1 MGKMKKYAAMFC
13 AMLAMGALTVSCSSE
28 DEAVSQGASG
38 QASIMIDLSSDLSYS
53 RAIDES
59 EYMNTQNY
67 EVSMYK
73 GDEPVFENT
82 LYKELELTQKVDFN
96 TNYTLTAEYG
106 EDVAYGYDK
115 LYVKGSQT
123 FSVPQGDTKEVS
135 ILCKPA
141 NAKLIL
147 KYAGLGDSDKFED
160 YFQDCQVSVKT
171 QYMDNAF
178 SMAKADAGKELY
190 LKTGDEGTEV
200 NLSFTI
206 TDLEGETAT
215 IESEDF
221 ETTKTIK
228 LKPGVAYTLT
238 IKPNQ
243 VDVDGGKL
251 GMDITVDGGVT
262 EEDVTITV
270 PGDFL
275 TGATE

>member
-1 MGKMKKYAAMFC
+1 MGKMKTYATMFC

-67 EVSMYK
+67 KVSMYK

-82 LYKELELTQKVDFN
+82 LYKDLELTQKVDFN

-106 EDVAYGYDK
+106 EDVACGYDK

-171 QYMDNAF
+171 QYMDEAF

-206 TDLEGETAT
+206 TDLEGETAI

-221 ETTKTIK
+221 ETTKTIT

-243 VDVDGGKL
+243 VNVDGGKL
-251 GMDITVDGGVT
+251 GMDITVDDGVT

-275 TGATE
+275 TGTTE

>member
-1 MGKMKKYAAMFC
+1 
-13 AMLAMGALTVSCSSE
+13 MLAMGALTVSCSSE

-53 RAIDES
+53 RTIDES

-67 EVSMYK
+67 KVSMYK

-243 VDVDGGKL
+243 VNVDGGKL
-251 GMDITVDGGVT
+251 GMDITVDDGVT

>member
-1 MGKMKKYAAMFC
+1 MKTYATMFC

-67 EVSMYK
+67 KVSMYK

-178 SMAKADAGKELY
+178 SMAKADAGNELY

-221 ETTKTIK
+221 ETTKTIT

-251 GMDITVDGGVT
+251 GMDITVDDGVT

>member
-1 MGKMKKYAAMFC
+1 MRKMKKYVVMFC

-59 EYMNTQNY
+59 EYMNTQKY

-82 LYKELELTQKVDFN
+82 LYKDLELTQKVDFN

-171 QYMDNAF
+171 QYMDEAF

-221 ETTKTIK
+221 ETTKTIT

-251 GMDITVDGGVT
+251 GMDITVDDGVT

>member
-1 MGKMKKYAAMFC
+1 MGKMKTYATMFC

-59 EYMNTQNY
+59 EYMNIQNY

-221 ETTKTIK
+221 ETTKTIT

-251 GMDITVDGGVT
+251 GMDITVDDGVT

>member
-1 MGKMKKYAAMFC
+1 MGKMKTYAAMFC

-82 LYKELELTQKVDFN
+82 LYKDLELTQKVDFN

-171 QYMDNAF
+171 QYMDEAF

-215 IESEDF
+215 IEKEDF
-221 ETTKTIK
+221 ETTKTIT

-243 VDVDGGKL
+243 IDVDGGKL
-251 GMDITVDGGVT
+251 GMDITVDDSVT
-262 EEDVTITV
+262 DEDVTITV
-270 PGDFL
+270 PGDFMP
-275 TGATE
+275 GATE

>member
-1 MGKMKKYAAMFC
+1 MKTYATMFC

-53 RAIDES
+53 RVIDES

-67 EVSMYK
+67 KVSMYK

-221 ETTKTIK
+221 QTTKTIK

-251 GMDITVDGGVT
+251 GMDITVDNGVT

>member
-1 MGKMKKYAAMFC
+1 MGKMKTYATMFC

-53 RAIDES
+53 RVIDES

-67 EVSMYK
+67 KVSMYK

-171 QYMDNAF
+171 QYMDEAF
-178 SMAKADAGKELY
+178 SMAKADAGNELY

-221 ETTKTIK
+221 ETTKTIT

-243 VDVDGGKL
+243 VNVDGGKL
-251 GMDITVDGGVT
+251 GMDITVDNGVT

>member
-1 MGKMKKYAAMFC
+1 MKTYATMFC

-53 RAIDES
+53 RVIDES

-106 EDVAYGYDK
+106 EDVACGYDK

-221 ETTKTIK
+221 QTTKTIK

-251 GMDITVDGGVT
+251 GMDITVDNGVT

>member
-1 MGKMKKYAAMFC
+1 MKTYAAMFC

-59 EYMNTQNY
+59 EYMNTQKY

-178 SMAKADAGKELY
+178 SMAKADAGEELY

-221 ETTKTIK
+221 QTTKTIK

-251 GMDITVDGGVT
+251 GMDITVDNGVT

>member
-1 MGKMKKYAAMFC
+1 MRKMKKYVVMFC

-53 RAIDES
+53 RTIDES
-59 EYMNTQNY
+59 EYMNTQKY

-82 LYKELELTQKVDFN
+82 LYKDLELTQKVDFN

-171 QYMDNAF
+171 QYMDEAF

-221 ETTKTIK
+221 ETTKTIT

-251 GMDITVDGGVT
+251 GMDITVDDGVT

>member
-1 MGKMKKYAAMFC
+1 MKTYATMFC

-28 DEAVSQGASG
+28 DEAVTQGTSG

-82 LYKELELTQKVDFN
+82 LYKDLELTQKVDFN

-171 QYMDNAF
+171 QYMDEAF

-251 GMDITVDGGVT
+251 GMDITVDDGVT

>member
-1 MGKMKKYAAMFC
+1 MKTYATMFC

-53 RAIDES
+53 RVIDES

-67 EVSMYK
+67 KVSMYK

-221 ETTKTIK
+221 ETTKTIT

-251 GMDITVDGGVT
+251 GMDITVDDGVT

>member
-1 MGKMKKYAAMFC
+1 MKTYATMFC

-59 EYMNTQNY
+59 EYMNIQNY

-221 ETTKTIK
+221 ETTKTIT

-251 GMDITVDGGVT
+251 GMDITVDDGVT

>member
-1 MGKMKKYAAMFC
+1 MGKMKTYATMFC

-53 RAIDES
+53 RTIVES

-106 EDVAYGYDK
+106 EDVAYGYDE

-221 ETTKTIK
+221 ETTKTIT

-251 GMDITVDGGVT
+251 GMDITVDNGVT

>member
-1 MGKMKKYAAMFC
+1 MGKMKTYATMFC

-28 DEAVSQGASG
+28 DEAVTQGTSG

-82 LYKELELTQKVDFN
+82 LYKDLELTQKVDFN

-171 QYMDNAF
+171 QYMDEAF

-251 GMDITVDGGVT
+251 GMDITVDDGVT

>member
-1 MGKMKKYAAMFC
+1 MKTYATMFC

-221 ETTKTIK
+221 ETTKTIT

-243 VDVDGGKL
+243 VNVDGGKL
-251 GMDITVDGGVT
+251 GMDITVDDGVT

>member
-1 MGKMKKYAAMFC
+1 MKTYATMFC

-28 DEAVSQGASG
+28 EEAVSQGASG

-53 RAIDES
+53 RVIDES

-67 EVSMYK
+67 KVSMYK

-178 SMAKADAGKELY
+178 SMVKADAGKELY

-221 ETTKTIK
+221 ETTKTIT

-251 GMDITVDGGVT
+251 GMDITVDDGVT

>member
-1 MGKMKKYAAMFC
+1 MKTYATMFC

-53 RAIDES
+53 RVIDES

-67 EVSMYK
+67 KVSMYK

-147 KYAGLGDSDKFED
+147 KYAGLSDNDAFEE
-160 YFQDCQVSVKT
+160 YFQDCQVSIKT
-171 QYMDNAF
+171 QYMDKAF
-178 SMAKADAGKELY
+178 TMAKADAGKELY
-190 LKTGDEGTEV
+190 LKTGDTGTDV
-200 NLSFTI
+200 TLSFTI
-206 TDLEGETAT
+206 TDLEGETVT
-215 IESEDF
+215 IEKEDF
-221 ETTKTIK
+221 ETTKTIT

-243 VDVDGGKL
+243 IDVDGGKL
-251 GMDITVDGGVT
+251 GMDITVDDGVT
-262 EEDVTITV
+262 EDDVTITV
-270 PGDFL
+270 PGDFMP
-275 TGATE
+275 GATE

>member
-1 MGKMKKYAAMFC
+1 MKTYATMFC

-28 DEAVSQGASG
+28 DEAVTQGTSG

-221 ETTKTIK
+221 ETTKTIT

-251 GMDITVDGGVT
+251 GMDITVDDGVT

>member
-1 MGKMKKYAAMFC
+1 MKTYAAMFC

-67 EVSMYK
+67 KVSMYK

-82 LYKELELTQKVDFN
+82 LYKDLELTQKVDFN

-106 EDVAYGYDK
+106 EDVACGYDK

-171 QYMDNAF
+171 QYMDEAF

-221 ETTKTIK
+221 QTTKTIK

-251 GMDITVDGGVT
+251 GMDITVDDGVT